1 MITTNFTTCN
11 ATVVVN
17 NNTFVISLEDANKA
31 EFTALVTACNTADNE
46 ENRTALISWLTAAQ
60 DADKTEVINDTFLY
74 DKKTDRCYFSDDVKK
89 LFEIPTIL
97 VDFVSDLNE
106 DGISATPIIN
116 FFKRLRK
123 NPHYSLDFANKALE
137 SLMNTYLDGDR
148 HVELIKKG
156 YCDEVAYCDA
166 SRTVFTLTS
175 DGNIVA
181 YKSAIFKNHKF
192 DTTTGGM
199 IDRYPTSYDEETGAK
214 IVDYPSVAEAYKFNL
229 VSDKINLLKQIDY
242 NTHYVVGQ
250 VINQSKGQP
259 GFEKE
264 ETSLRF
270 YGQNY
275 IQKFKK
281 EGNNTYAKVLITPE
295 TITSFG
301 AKRIDTVASPIFLI
315 TEFEQAPS
323 SAEFNLNE
331 LNAVSDDYC
340 KKFYFEL
347 KESIDEQHKT
357 LISKIETVTSL

>member
-11 ATVVVN
+11 ATVVVAN
-17 NNTFVISLEDANKA
+17 QTFVISLDDANKA
-31 EFTALVTACNTADNE
+31 EFTALVSACNASDNE
-46 ENRTALISWLTAAQ
+46 ENRNSLIAWLTIAQ
-60 DADKTEVINDTFLY
+60 DSDKTEVINDTFLF
-74 DKKTDRCYFSDDVKK
+74 DKKTDRCYFTDDTKK

-97 VDFVSDLNE
+97 VDFISDLNE
-106 DGISATPIIN
+106 NGISATPIIN

-148 HVELIKKG
+148 HVELVKKG

-166 SRTVFTLTS
+166 SKAVFTLTS
-175 DGNIVA
+175 DGNVVA
-181 YKSAIFKNHKF
+181 YKSAMFKNHKY
-192 DTTTGGM
+192 DTTTGEK
-199 IDRYPTSYDEETGAK
+199 IDRYPFSYDEETGKK
-214 IVDYPSVAEAYKFNL
+214 IVAYPSVAEAYKFSL
-229 VSDKINLLKQIDY
+229 TSEKINLLKQIDY
-242 NTHYVVGQ
+242 NNHYVVGQ

-275 IQKFKK
+275 IQKFEKQ
-281 EGNNTYAKVLITPE
+281 ENNTYAKVLITPE

-301 AKRIDTVASPIFLI
+301 AKRIDNVASPIFLI

-323 SAEFNLNE
+323 SAEIVLTE
-331 LNAVSDDYC
+331 LNAVSDAYC
-340 KKFYFEL
+340 QKFYSDL
-347 KESIDEQHKT
+347 KESVDNQHKA
-357 LISKIETVTSL
+357 IVDRIEVVKSL